1 MVNRTRTPCVG
12 ICSTTYGDDVCR
24 GCKRFSFEVINWN
37 SFKPEERESVWKRL
51 EKLKSQ
57 IMASRLKVFDPI
69 KLEES
74 IKHFQL
80 KIKDDLN
87 DLSKAFELIKQVSES
102 FSNLDEFG
110 IDVFE
115 KNKSLTSLKEEIEN
129 ELYTLSKAHYEKYF
143 IEPLNRNKSM
153 KFYLSED

>member
-1 MVNRTRTPCVG
+1 MANRTRTPCVG

-57 IMASRLKVFDPI
+57 IMASRLKVFDPN

-87 DLSKAFELIKQVSES
+87 DLSKAFEVIKQVSES

-143 IEPLNRNKSM
+143 IEPLKRNKSI
-153 KFYLSED
+153 

>member
-1 MVNRTRTPCVG
+1 MANRTRTPCVG

-37 SFKPEERESVWKRL
+37 AFTRYCRDWWGLSYQM
-51 EKLKSQ
+51 LKSQ
-57 IMASRLKVFDPI
+57 IMASRLKVFDSK

-87 DLSKAFELIKQVSES
+87 DLSKAFEVIKQVSES
-102 FSNLDEFG
+102 FDNLDEFG

-115 KNKSLTSLKEEIEN
+115 KNKSLTFLKEEIES

-153 KFYLSED
+153 

>member
-1 MVNRTRTPCVG
+1 MTNRTRTPCVG
-12 ICSTTYGDDVCR
+12 ICSTTYGDEVCR

-37 SFKPEERESVWKRL
+37 GFTPEERESVWKRL
-51 EKLKSQ
+51 EKLKTQ
-57 IMASRLKVFDPI
+57 IMSSRLQI
-69 KLEES
+69 LEPELLDKK

-102 FSNLDEFG
+102 FKDLEEFG
-110 IDVFE
+110 IKVF
-115 KNKSLTSLKEEIEN
+115 NKKQSLIELKEEIED

-143 IEPLNRNKSM
+143 VEPLERNKSI
-153 KFYLSED
+153 K

>member
-1 MVNRTRTPCVG
+1 MTIRTRTPCVG

-37 SFKPEERESVWKRL
+37 AFKPEERESVWKRL

-69 KLEES
+69 KLEKS

-87 DLSKAFELIKQVSES
+87 DLSKAFEVIKQVSES
-102 FSNLDEFG
+102 FKDLDDFG

-115 KNKSLTSLKEEIEN
+115 KNKSLALLKEEIEN
-129 ELYTLSKAHYEKYF
+129 ELYNLSKAHYDKYF
-143 IEPLNRNKSM
+143 VEPLNRNKSM
-153 KFYLSED
+153 

>member
-24 GCKRFSFEVINWN
+24 GCKRFSFEVIHWN
-37 SFKPEERESVWKRL
+37 AFKPEERESVWKRL

-57 IMASRLKVFDPI
+57 IMASRLKVFDSK

-87 DLSKAFELIKQVSES
+87 DLSKAFEVIKQVSES
-102 FSNLDEFG
+102 FKNLEEFG
-110 IDVFE
+110 VDVFE

-153 KFYLSED
+153 

>member
-12 ICSTTYGDDVCR
+12 ICSTTYGDNVCR

-37 SFKPEERESVWKRL
+37 AFKPEERESVWKRL

-57 IMASRLKVFDPI
+57 IMDSRLKIFDPK

-74 IKHFQL
+74 INHFQL

-87 DLSKAFELIKQVSES
+87 DLSKAFEVIKQVSES
-102 FSNLDEFG
+102 FNNLEEFG
-110 IDVFE
+110 IEVFE
-115 KNKSLTSLKEEIEN
+115 KNKPLISLKEEIEN
-129 ELYTLSKAHYEKYF
+129 ELYILSKAHYEKYF
-143 IEPLNRNKSM
+143 IEPLNRNKSI
-153 KFYLSED
+153 

>member
-1 MVNRTRTPCVG
+1 MSNRTRTPCVG

-37 SFKPEERESVWKRL
+37 AFNPEERESVWKRL

-110 IDVFE
+110 IDIFE
-115 KNKSLTSLKEEIEN
+115 KNKSLATLKEEIEN

-143 IEPLNRNKSM
+143 IEPHNRNKSM
-153 KFYLSED
+153 

>member
-110 IDVFE
+110 IDIFE
-115 KNKSLTSLKEEIEN
+115 KNKSLTALKEEIEN

-143 IEPLNRNKSM
+143 IEPHNRNKSM
-153 KFYLSED
+153 

>member
-37 SFKPEERESVWKRL
+37 TFKPEERESVWKRL

-57 IMASRLKVFDPI
+57 IMASRLKVFDPK

-74 IKHFQL
+74 INYFQL

-87 DLSKAFELIKQVSES
+87 DLSKAFEVIKQVSES
-102 FSNLDEFG
+102 FRNLDEFG
-110 IDVFE
+110 ISVFE
-115 KNKSLTSLKEEIEN
+115 KNKSLALLKEEIEN
-129 ELYTLSKAHYEKYF
+129 ELYVLSKAHYEKYF
-143 IEPLNRNKSM
+143 IEPLNRNESM
-153 KFYLSED
+153 

>member
-102 FSNLDEFG
+102 FNNLDEFG
-110 IDVFE
+110 IDIFE
-115 KNKSLTSLKEEIEN
+115 KNKSLATLKEEIEN

-143 IEPLNRNKSM
+143 IEPHNRNKSM
-153 KFYLSED
+153 

>member
-1 MVNRTRTPCVG
+1 
-12 ICSTTYGDDVCR
+12 
-24 GCKRFSFEVINWN
+24 VINWN
-37 SFKPEERESVWKRL
+37 AFKPEERESIWKRL

-57 IMASRLKVFDPI
+57 IMASRLKVFDSN

-87 DLSKAFELIKQVSES
+87 DLSKAFEVIKQVSES

-143 IEPLNRNKSM
+143 IEPLKRNKSI
-153 KFYLSED
+153 

>member
-1 MVNRTRTPCVG
+1 MTNRTRTPCVG

-37 SFKPEERESVWKRL
+37 TFKPEERESVWKRL

-57 IMASRLKVFDPI
+57 IMASRLKVFDPK

-74 IKHFQL
+74 INYFQL

-87 DLSKAFELIKQVSES
+87 DLSKAFEVIKQVSES
-102 FSNLDEFG
+102 FRNLDEFG
-110 IDVFE
+110 ISVFE
-115 KNKSLTSLKEEIEN
+115 KNKSLALLKEEIEN
-129 ELYTLSKAHYEKYF
+129 ELYVLSKAHYEKYF
-143 IEPLNRNKSM
+143 IEPLNRNESM
-153 KFYLSED
+153 

>member
-143 IEPLNRNKSM
+143 IEPHNRNKSM
-153 KFYLSED
+153 

>member
-115 KNKSLTSLKEEIEN
+115 KNKSLTSLKEEIEK

-143 IEPLNRNKSM
+143 IEPLNRNKSI
-153 KFYLSED
+153 

>member
-115 KNKSLTSLKEEIEN
+115 KNKSLTSLKEEIEK

-143 IEPLNRNKSM
+143 IEPHNRNKSM
-153 KFYLSED
+153 

>member
-110 IDVFE
+110 IDIFE

-129 ELYTLSKAHYEKYF
+129 ELYILSKAHYEKYF
-143 IEPLNRNKSM
+143 IEPHNRNKSM
-153 KFYLSED
+153 

>member
-1 MVNRTRTPCVG
+1 MTIRTRTPCVG

-37 SFKPEERESVWKRL
+37 AFKPEERESVWKRL

-69 KLEES
+69 KLEKS

-87 DLSKAFELIKQVSES
+87 DLSKAFEVIKQVSES
-102 FSNLDEFG
+102 FKDLDHFG

-115 KNKSLTSLKEEIEN
+115 KKKSLANLKEEIEN
-129 ELYTLSKAHYEKYF
+129 EL
-143 IEPLNRNKSM
+143 
-153 KFYLSED
+153 